1 MTNSEFENA
10 IRESISEH
18 IEEYISEDEIDNT
31 PHDFSSEF
39 ETKMKKLID
48 SLGKPKHISRK
59 KMIACIVAAIIAA
72 CAASMS
78 VSAVREAFINFITN
92 IFDTHTNVQVV
103 EDNNAPFDFA
113 YKYEVTADMSDYEFI
128 GINEYISKREYVFE
142 NEHCTLYFTQYIKEY
157 YDVAV
162 NTEGY
167 EMEELFVNGKEG
179 FYIDMYNH
187 NAKSITWNNGDYVL
201 SVYATY
207 DEGYNLDK
215 TSMLTIAN
223 SVQKAE

>member
-113 YKYEVTADMSDYEFI
+113 YKYEVTADMSDYE
-128 GINEYISKREYVFE
+128 Y
-142 NEHCTLYFTQYIKEY
+142 CTLYFTQYIKEY